1 MKTNFYVIDAFLT
14 VHQAYC
20 YMYYDQPSEK
30 LHLEAVFNIFFMN

>member
-20 YMYYDQPSEK
+20 YMYYAQLPKK
-30 LHLEAVFNIFFMN
+30 LQGRALF